1 MMICLM
7 PVKAYPA
14 DIGLFSVAVPG
25 TALPDGWQPLVFGS
39 VDRHTRYTVVE
50 VDGTVVVRADSENAA
65 SALVYPVSIDLAET
79 PVLQWRWKVENI
91 LQNGNALSKDG
102 DDYPARLYVL
112 FDVSKDDLSF
122 FESVRL
128 EAYRLFYGQYPP
140 LAAINYLWAN
150 RQPVG
155 ELIANSYTERV
166 QMYVVQ
172 SGTEKL
178 GQWLQQERNIYADY
192 VRAFGEPVPK
202 VSGIAIMT
210 DTDNTAERATA
221 YYGDIRLLP
230 AP

>member
-1 MMICLM
+1 MICLI
-7 PVKAYPA
+7 PIRAYTA
-14 DIGLFSVAVPG
+14 DIGLFSQAVPG
-25 TALPDGWQPLVFGS
+25 AELPAGWQPLVLGS
-39 VDRHTRYTVVE
+39 VDRLTRYTVVE
-50 VDGTVVVRADSENAA
+50 ADGTVVVRADSDNAA
-65 SALVYPVSIDLAET
+65 SALVYPITVDLTET
-79 PVLQWRWKVENI
+79 PVLQWRWKVDNI
-91 LQNGNALSKDG
+91 LENGNALSKNG

-112 FDVSKDDLSF
+112 FDVGKDDLSF
-122 FESVRL
+122 FESLKL
-128 EAYRLFYGQYPP
+128 ETYRFFYGQYPP

-155 ELIANSYTERV
+155 ELIPNSYSERV

-172 SGTEKL
+172 SGKQKL
-178 GQWLQQERNIYADY
+178 GKWLQQERNIYADY

>member
-1 MMICLM
+1 MVCLV
-7 PVKAYPA
+7 PVRAYTA
-14 DIGLFSVAVPG
+14 DIGLFSQAAPG
-25 TALPDGWQPLVFGS
+25 VELPEGWRPLVLGS
-39 VDRHTRYTVVE
+39 VDKHTRYTVVE
-50 VDGTVVVRADSENAA
+50 TDGTVVVRADSENAA
-65 SALVYPVSIDLAET
+65 SALLYPVTIDLTKT
-79 PVLQWRWKVENI
+79 PILQWRWKVENI
-91 LQNGNALSKDG
+91 LENGNALSKEG

-112 FDVSKDDLSF
+112 FDVSTDDLSF
-122 FESVRL
+122 FEAL
-128 EAYRLFYGQYPP
+128 KIETYRLFYGQYPP

-150 RQPVG
+150 SQPVG
-155 ELIANSYTERV
+155 ELIANSYSERV

-172 SGTEKL
+172 SGKEKL
-178 GQWLQQERNIYADY
+178 GQWLEQERNVYADY